1 MDVRAM
7 KRQARPAP
15 HLRDDIDEVIAQWR
29 RERPDL
35 DVAPVAVI
43 GRLSKLARRLEIEF
57 GQGLAAFGISEGEF
71 DVLCA
76 LRRVGSPYR
85 LTPSELVETVMI
97 SAAGMT
103 KRLDALERAGLI
115 KREPALA
122 DRRSMP
128 VALTPRGRRLIDRAL
143 TDHLEDEHRL
153 LERLSAKERKELAA
167 LLSRLIVAAGT
178 QTQPKRASGPRPGAA
193 SRT

>member
-1 MDVRAM
+1 M
-7 KRQARPAP
+7 KPQARPAP
-15 HLRDDIDEVIAQWR
+15 HLRDDVDEVIAQWR

-35 DVAPVAVI
+35 NVSPVAVI

-103 KRLDALERAGLI
+103 KRLDGLERAGLI
-115 KREPALA
+115 KREAAPA

-128 VALTPRGRRLIDRAL
+128 VALTSRGRRLIDRAL
-143 TDHLEDEHRL
+143 TAHLEDEHRL
-153 LERLSAKERKELAA
+153 LERLSAKDRKELAT
-167 LLSRLIVAAGT
+167 LLSRLIGDAEAK
-178 QTQPKRASGPRPGAA
+178 TQPKRASGLRPGEG